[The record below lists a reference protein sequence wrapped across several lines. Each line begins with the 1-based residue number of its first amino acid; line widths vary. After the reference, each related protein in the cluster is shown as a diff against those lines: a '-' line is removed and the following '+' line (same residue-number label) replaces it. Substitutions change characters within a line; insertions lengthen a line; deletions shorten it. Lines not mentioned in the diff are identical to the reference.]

1 MKDIKFYLDSKKISF
16 EELSAL
22 PQMTT
27 DRENHI
33 ITDITLH
40 YIDKDAIYFYTKK
53 EHYTV
58 ADDNVKE
65 EYYAEI

>member
-1 MKDIKFYLDSKKISF
+1 VKFYLDHKEISF
-16 EELSAL
+16 EELGEL
-22 PQMTT
+22 LQMTT

-33 ITDITLH
+33 ITEITLH

-58 ADDNVKE
+58 ADDSKE
-65 EYYAEI
+65 GKYYTEC